1 MVTVLPS
8 DLDARGGICPQRFP
22 FIASDNTAP
31 FNPDSGF
38 AFDSVSEELQWPYK
52 YPLDSTFPCG
62 VDLEESFNFA
72 YLGKIE
78 EDSAGVQDYLKS
90 VYEKKAVESGLLP
103 STDDLTFFW
112 NDAPLRDQLT
122 VPRVPFFGES
132 CQMRFGQ
139 PFAPFDGSTWEDYA
153 GNTHT
158 YPGFFMVPK
167 DDEYKLLPQSYEW
180 VEVMHTGRNEDH
192 QCDRQKDPD
201 CDDLQDISSAGQ
213 FWYWFAPGSGIW
225 LNVGNMATCDTA
237 GVAACGDPESE
248 TYGCQFALENGY
260 DTLLNIPQSN
270 GDGTIKY
277 GGMVEIVDCRAAQD
291 GKDDLLDKLWEGS
304 CPPPGAG
311 ELRSGLPWKDTDGS
325 VEWSCDCKCDKSKW
339 YLNCEGQ

>member
-8 DLDARGGICPQRFP
+8 DVAAFGGICPQRFP
-22 FIASDNTAP
+22 FIGSDNKAL
-31 FNPDSGF
+31 FIPDSSF
-38 AFDSVSEELQWPYK
+38 AFDSVSDELQWPYK
-52 YPLDSTFPCG
+52 KPFNSAFPCG
-62 VDLEESFNFA
+62 VDLDESFNFG
-72 YLGKIE
+72 YIGKIE
-78 EDSAGVQDYLKS
+78 EDAAGLEAYLTKVYGERAVQ
-90 VYEKKAVESGLLP
+90 SGSLP

-112 NDAPLRDQLT
+112 NNAPLRDQLI
-122 VPRVPFFGES
+122 VPRVPYFGDH

-153 GNTHT
+153 GKRHT

-167 DDEYKLLPQSYEW
+167 NDEYQLLPQSYDW

-192 QCDRQKDPD
+192 VCDHEVDPG
-201 CDDLQDISSAGQ
+201 CDDTQDISSAGQ

-225 LNVGNMATCDTA
+225 LYTGNMFTCDTA
-237 GVAACGDPESE
+237 GVEACGDQQSK
-248 TYGCQFALENGY
+248 GCRFALDNGY

-270 GDGTIKY
+270 GDGTIQY

-311 ELRSGLPWKDTDGS
+311 ELRSGLPWKDTDGGD
-325 VEWSCDCKCDKSKW
+325 EWSCDCKCDKSKW